1 MSRSISSAINRRAGN
16 NAPRPS
22 VPTNQQPSYNPKISQ
37 VPGPGQQAP
46 KNVRFVPSGQGQPGQ
61 QPQPV
66 QRRAFQEPTIP
77 VKTAGVNGPVG
88 QVSISDAFA
97 LVTIRLGRVEQFVQ
111 QVQEEGI
118 PSSSDN
124 TNDNQLQFDTDLKHL
139 HNMFQSQQDTI
150 HALTQKIEK
159 YENTFLQYDKEM
171 KDLKDIV
178 LTITMKN
185 DKNSIETSNV
195 LSKFESTVKTTEY
208 NINTVDENLK
218 GVIKNVITIV
228 EGLKNTKNNM
238 DEKYNL
244 LQNQINNITTN
255 PSEEVKELE
264 TVESVEEVKEL
275 ETVESVEE
283 VKEVETIES
292 VEEVKEVETVENA

>member
-37 VPGPGQQAP
+37 APGPGQQAP

-61 QPQPV
+61 RQ
-66 QRRAFQEPTIP
+66 AFQEPTIP

-118 PSSSDN
+118 PSSSSDN
-124 TNDNQLQFDTDLKHL
+124 TNDNQSQFDADLKNL
-139 HNMFQSQQDTI
+139 HNLFQSQQDTI
-150 HALTQKIEK
+150 HTLTQKIEK

-178 LTITMKN
+178 LTMTMKN
-185 DKNSIETSNV
+185 EKNSIETSNV
-195 LSKFESTVKTTEY
+195 LTKLESTIHTSEE
-208 NINTVDENLK
+208 NIKTVDDNLK
-218 GVIKNVITIV
+218 GVIKNVMTII
-228 EGLKNTKNNM
+228 EGLKNTKNTM

-244 LQNQINNITTN
+244 LQNQVNHIIT
-255 PSEEVKELE
+255 PLEQVKEVE
-264 TVESVEEVKEL
+264 TVESVEHVKEL
-275 ETVESVEE
+275 ESVEE
-283 VKEVETIES
+283 VNQVVEQ
-292 VEEVKEVETVENA
+292 VKEVETVENA

>member
-37 VPGPGQQAP
+37 APGPGQQGP
-46 KNVRFVPSGQGQPGQ
+46 NSVRFVPSGQGQPGK
-61 QPQPV
+61 PV
-66 QRRAFQEPTIP
+66 QRQVFQEPTIP

-124 TNDNQLQFDTDLKHL
+124 TNINHEQFDNDLKNL
-139 HNMFQSQQDTI
+139 HNLFQSQQDTI
-150 HALTQKIEK
+150 HTLTQKIEK

-178 LTITMKN
+178 LTMTMKN
-185 DKNSIETSNV
+185 EKNSIETSNV
-195 LSKFESTVKTTEY
+195 LSKFESTIHSSEENVKTL
-208 NINTVDENLK
+208 DDNLK
-218 GVIKNVITIV
+218 GVIKNVITMV
-228 EGLKNTKNNM
+228 EGLKNTKDMM

-244 LQNQINNITTN
+244 LQNQINIITN
-255 PSEEVKELE
+255 PSDEEVKGQIKEVETVEEVKEVEPLE
-264 TVESVEEVKEL
+264 TVESVEPEK
-275 ETVESVEE
+275 
-283 VKEVETIES
+283 
-292 VEEVKEVETVENA
+292 NA